1 MRDLTRRF
9 KALSEETRLRI
20 LALMLRHGELC
31 VCEVERFLGVSQSK
45 ASRHLRYLL
54 NAGIVRDRRDGLWVY
69 YDLAQPRDEGGRIL
83 LEALKRLLA
92 EVPLPDVSA
101 ALESMREERGKVA
114 EEAVRHG

>member
-1 MRDLTRRF
+1 MRDLSRRF

-20 LALMLRHGELC
+20 VALMLRHGELC

-69 YDLAQPRDEGGRIL
+69 YDLAEPRDEEGRIL
-83 LEALKRLLA
+83 LEALRRLLA
-92 EVPLPDVSA
+92 DAPLPDVGV
-101 ALESMREERGKVA
+101 ALECMREERGRA
-114 EEAVRHG
+114 FEEALPRG